1 MIRIFKKEELL
12 NPLIIV
18 GGLNGKGVA
27 DKNGLVLRLE
37 EKSTMESDPD
47 PNSIKMIKVNNYEAT
62 LYVQNLENDPSP
74 FDIQNISLGDKKI
87 SYFILPGSKFIKFT
101 FKEKDIDDITIEWID
116 KQHERNKKL
125 SELDI

>member
-1 MIRIFKKEELL
+1 MIRVFKKEDILK
-12 NPLIIV
+12 PLIIGV
-18 GGLNGKGVA
+18 GVA

-74 FDIQNISLGDKKI
+74 FDIKDILLGDKKI
-87 SYFILPGSKFIKFT
+87 SHFILPGSKFIKFT

-125 SELDI
+125 SELGI